1 MPGRDIIVVG
11 ASAGGVEAL
20 GQLVRGLPSDLNA
33 AVFVVLHVPP
43 HGTSVLPNILRRQG
57 PLPADHARDGEPI
70 RPGRVYVA
78 PPDFHMLLKNGHVR
92 LARGP
97 TENSH
102 RPAIDPLFR
111 TAARRYGRRVVGVV
125 LSGVLDD
132 GTAGLQSIKTQG
144 GLAVVQDPDDAL
156 YGNMPQNAL
165 DNVAVDYAL
174 PVNEIGPLL
183 ARLATEPVPA
193 DAAAA
198 VTAEMEVETDMAELE
213 LDALQ
218 NFDRPGNP
226 SPFACPDCN
235 GVLWELHE
243 GDLVRY
249 RCRVGHAWSPDS
261 LLARQSD
268 GLEAALW
275 TALRALEERAA
286 LATKMADR
294 ADQRGYDIV
303 ARKFREQV
311 GEAEGHAKVIRD
323 VLLSKRGTNTES
335 QTTTTGEEPRGKV
348 RTAESV

>member
-20 GQLVRGLPSDLNA
+20 VQLVGVLPANLPA

-43 HGTSVLPNILRRQG
+43 HGTSVLPNILRRKG

-70 RPGRVYVA
+70 QNGRIYIA
-78 PPDFHMLLKNGHVR
+78 PPDFHMLVRNGSVR

-132 GTAGLQSIKTQG
+132 GTAGLISIKQQG
-144 GLAVVQDPDDAL
+144 GLAVVQDPGDAL
-156 YGNMPQNAL
+156 YPGMPQNAIE
-165 DNVAVDYAL
+165 NVAVDHAL
-174 PVNEIGPLL
+174 PVDEIGPFL
-183 ARLATEPVPA
+183 ARFATEPLPTPPVPA
-193 DAAAA
+193 
-198 VTAEMEVETDMAELE
+198 VTPEMELETDMAELE
-213 LDALQ
+213 LDAMQDL
-218 NFDRPGNP
+218 DRPGVP
-226 SPFACPDCN
+226 SGFACPDC
-235 GVLWELHE
+235 GGALWELHD

-275 TALRALEERAA
+275 SALRALEERAA
-286 LATKMADR
+286 LATKMAER
-294 ADQRGYDIV
+294 ADQRGYDLV
-303 ARKFREQV
+303 ASKFREQI
-311 GEAEGHAKVIRD
+311 GEAEGHARVIRN
-323 VLLSKRGTNTES
+323 VLLSKRGSDTES
-335 QTTTTGEEPRGKV
+335 TSAVTGEEPREK
-348 RTAESV
+348 RRAM

>member
-20 GQLVRGLPSDLNA
+20 GHLVRGLPANLNA

-43 HGTSVLPNILRRQG
+43 HGTSVLPNILRRLG
-57 PLPADHARDGEPI
+57 PLPAEHARDGEPI
-70 RPGRVYVA
+70 KPGRVYVA
-78 PPDFHMLLKNGHVR
+78 PPDFHMLVKNGTVR

-132 GTAGLQSIKTQG
+132 GTAGLLSVKNRG

-156 YGNMPQNAL
+156 YSGMPQNAL
-165 DNVAVDYAL
+165 ENVAVDYTL
-174 PVNEIGPLL
+174 PVAEIGPLL
-183 ARLATEPVPA
+183 ARLAAEPLPPA
-193 DAAAA
+193 PAPEASP
-198 VTAEMEVETDMAELE
+198 EMEVEADMAELE

-218 NFDRPGNP
+218 SFDRPGTP
-226 SPFACPDCN
+226 SGFACPECN
-235 GVLWELHE
+235 GVLWELHDGE
-243 GDLVRY
+243 LVRY

-261 LLARQSD
+261 LLAKQSD

-275 TALRALEERAA
+275 SALRALEERAA
-286 LATKMADR
+286 LATKMAER
-294 ADQRGYDIV
+294 ADVRGYDLV

-311 GEAEGHAKVIRD
+311 GEAEGHAKVIRK
-323 VLLSKRGTNTES
+323 VLLSKRGENTES
-335 QTTTTGEEPRGKV
+335 TSAVKGEQPNPDAPAK
-348 RTAESV
+348 